1 MPPFRKVRPLWSLTA
16 ESVAKRLH
24 KTLVYLDSIWNPT
37 PNISPGSTPTN
48 SPSVSPMV
56 SPIGGRSTAG
66 ILPPLPIQVN
76 RDPCLVSVV
85 RDWLFQIP
93 LHLVEDVIRML
104 LIEVE

>member
-1 MPPFRKVRPLWSLTA
+1 MPPFRKVRPLRSLTA

-66 ILPPLPIQVN
+66 TNIKKPKAFWSSTN
-76 RDPCLVSVV
+76 D
-85 RDWLFQIP
+85 
-93 LHLVEDVIRML
+93 LH
-104 LIEVE
+104 

>member
-1 MPPFRKVRPLWSLTA
+1 
-16 ESVAKRLH
+16 
-24 KTLVYLDSIWNPT
+24 
-37 PNISPGSTPTN
+37 
-48 SPSVSPMV
+48 MV

-76 RDPCLVSVV
+76 RDPCLVTVV